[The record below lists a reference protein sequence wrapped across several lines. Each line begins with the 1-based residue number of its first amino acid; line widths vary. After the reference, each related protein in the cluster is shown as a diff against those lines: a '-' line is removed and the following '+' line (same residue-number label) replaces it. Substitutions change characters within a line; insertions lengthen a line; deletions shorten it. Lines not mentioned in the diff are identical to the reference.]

1 MAAVRTFTNST
12 SIIPNS
18 ATASLTSYIYN
29 KTYGKIVFKKAY
41 GASNQNLGQTAGYYS
56 CDLDGSNE
64 IALTAMSYVWVNS
77 SHNLTRQTIDGI
89 NLFKGHDS
97 QLVPGLSFNGYHT
110 SQIEDMG
117 LDVNTKTVYPIK
129 KNSIGEFSVDTLK
142 GKYTIVISSADGC
155 ATGSSQGIRYSL
167 LRWNR

>member
-12 SIIPNS
+12 QIILNS
-18 ATASLTSYIYN
+18 ATAYLTDYIYN
-29 KTYGKIVFKKAY
+29 KTYGKIVFKKVY
-41 GASNQNLGQTAGYYS
+41 SASNQNFAQTAGYYS

-64 IALTAMSYVWVNS
+64 IALTAMSYIWVETN
-77 SHNLTRQTIDGI
+77 HNLTRRTIDGI
-89 NLFKGHDS
+89 HLFRGHDS

-117 LDVNTKTVYPIK
+117 LDINTKTVYPIK
-129 KNSIGEFSVDTLK
+129 KNPIGEFSVK
-142 GKYTIVISSADGC
+142 GKYTIVISPADGC
-155 ATGSSQGIRYSL
+155 ATGSSQGILYSL